1 VSVWQA
7 QGPEFKVQYCPKPE
21 TRNQKQ
27 KNKKERGL
35 KDGRIEKLESDRRKE
50 REREETEREREKETG
65 KGGSKGHRWDGDG
78 ALLKVI

>member
-35 KDGRIEKLESDRRKE
+35 KDGRIEKLESDGRKE
-50 REREETEREREKETG
+50 RERERRQRERERERDWQRRKQ
-65 KGGSKGHRWDGDG
+65 GS
-78 ALLKVI
+78 